1 MLKTQYEGDFMRNLK
16 KVVCVFLSVLM
27 TLSCVSV
34 FSFAQEESV
43 IGQTDVLDV
52 ISYDLYGARISFE
65 DFIFEAG
72 DIAEIGAKLNGLK
85 YDIVS
90 VQEDFDISVEDFP
103 TRPEFTDYH
112 DIFVNQMK
120 NYANVYKDNTIID
133 DVVDSVLDKSQTVVE
148 SHQTFS
154 TSDGLNIYSL
164 YALYNTKRQLWNVS
178 DNLFADGSGQVYD
191 TGFVVTTI
199 EVADGY
205 FIDIYNVS
213 ADEYETSVAARQSQF
228 KQLADF
234 IKRYSVYDEELGVYE
249 HAVIVMGNLNAGICQ
264 EDTVYKNNGLI
275 ANLIEGA
282 GLNDAWA
289 VSTIDSIVENPDNYD
304 CYYDYAKNTELT
316 TEQSYGHYDSVERI
330 LFADGNGISL
340 DCESFNYADIL
351 SVTGASLSDHKAAI
365 SQIKYEIVE
374 KSFEYGNENND
385 KDTEQELSWLLRF
398 LYSIADAFKAIG
410 VFFQNLFK

>member
-1 MLKTQYEGDFMRNLK
+1 MLKTWYEGDFMRNFK
-16 KVVCVFLSVLM
+16 KIVCVFLAVLM
-27 TLSCVSV
+27 TLSGASV
-34 FSFAQEESV
+34 VSFAEENSV
-43 IGQTDVLDV
+43 LGQTDVIDV
-52 ISYDLYGARISFE
+52 ISYDLYGARMSIE
-65 DFIFEAG
+65 DLIFEAG

-85 YDIVS
+85 FDIVA
-90 VQEDFDISVEDFP
+90 VQEDFDISFEDFP
-103 TRPEFTDYH
+103 TRPEIKDYH
-112 DIFVNQMK
+112 DLFVNQMK
-120 NYANVYKDNTIID
+120 NYANVYKDNSIID
-133 DVVDSVLDKSQTVVE
+133 DVVDSVLDNSPTVIE

-164 YALYNTKRQLWNVS
+164 YPMYNTQRQLWKVS
-178 DNLFADGSGQVYD
+178 DNLFANGSGQVYD

-213 ADEYETSVAARQSQF
+213 ADEYETSVAARQNQF

-234 IKRYSVYDEELGVYE
+234 IKRHSVYDEDLGVYE
-249 HAVIVMGNLNAGICQ
+249 HAVIVVGNLNAGICQ
-264 EDTVYKNNGLI
+264 EDTVYNNNGLI
-275 ANLIEGA
+275 ANLIAGA

-289 VSTIDSIVENPDNYD
+289 VSTVATIVENPDNYD
-304 CYYDYAKNTELT
+304 VYYNYAKNTELT

-351 SVTGASLSDHKAAI
+351 GLNGESLSDHKAAI

-374 KSFEYGNENND
+374 KSFEFGNENND
-385 KDTEQELSWLLRF
+385 KEPEQELSWLLRF